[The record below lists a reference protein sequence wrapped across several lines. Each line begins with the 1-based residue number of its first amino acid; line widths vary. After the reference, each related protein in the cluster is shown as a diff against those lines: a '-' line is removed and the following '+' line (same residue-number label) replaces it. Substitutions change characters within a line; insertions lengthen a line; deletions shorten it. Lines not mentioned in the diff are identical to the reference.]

1 MDQCAKGGGVAFLS
15 LNSLVRS
22 RLPDSGYSSFE
33 HLDLF
38 LSLRPRPIHLIIIH
52 RPPSNSSSAFL
63 DEFANLLD
71 AVVLSAASFLIAG
84 DFNYH
89 VDCLSDPSAR
99 NFVHLFESY
108 GLQQYVTSPTHMHGH
123 TLDLVIA
130 RVANNFIDDVS
141 TGSFSIDHAS
151 VFCSF
156 CSCLPPCPIKR
167 VNYRS

>member
-1 MDQCAKGGGVAFLS
+1 
-15 LNSLVRS
+15 
-22 RLPDSGYSSFE
+22 
-33 HLDLF
+33 
-38 LSLRPRPIHLIIIH
+38 
-52 RPPSNSSSAFL
+52 
-63 DEFANLLD
+63 
-71 AVVLSAASFLIAG
+71 
-84 DFNYH
+84 
-89 VDCLSDPSAR
+89 
-99 NFVHLFESY
+99 
-108 GLQQYVTSPTHMHGH
+108 MHGH